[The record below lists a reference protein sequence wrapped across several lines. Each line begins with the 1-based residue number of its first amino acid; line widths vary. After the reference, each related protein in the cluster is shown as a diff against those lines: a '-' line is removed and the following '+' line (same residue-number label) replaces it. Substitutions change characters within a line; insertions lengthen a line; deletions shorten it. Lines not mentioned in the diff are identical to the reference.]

1 MRKCG
6 ICGCTGH
13 DKRKHTSEE
22 ILAYNLVK
30 NIIANAL
37 KTNKKILKKT
47 NNNKSSKSKDSLDN
61 ENNFILEFNLKNNI
75 YKINLFKLLNKNLI
89 DYDNWVAIKPNKE
102 NEISLKHTEEWNK
115 HKEGTGEKKHTP
127 KTDVILLNKVTD
139 EMIGISIKS
148 GSGRLTSADCYET
161 NALFKT
167 VLKYMDISMIKKI
180 LIYGKIHE
188 IINKMKEL
196 GKLKT
201 EKGYNYTELNKI
213 INDENIPE
221 NLKESI
227 EWIRKYEKMKI
238 DVNKIWSDIREKYP
252 EFVEEVLFE
261 CMRGKYK
268 FGDNIGKADYLIELE
283 SSKST
288 KVNHIYNLKEKTD
301 DIKKYLSKH
310 GKGNVICIKSSGDGL
325 WCRFL

>member
-268 FGDNIGKADYLIELE
+268 FGDNIGKANYLIELE

-288 KVNHIYNLKEKTD
+288 QINHIYNLKEKTD

-310 GKGNVICIKSSGDGL
+310 GKGNVICIKSSGGEL